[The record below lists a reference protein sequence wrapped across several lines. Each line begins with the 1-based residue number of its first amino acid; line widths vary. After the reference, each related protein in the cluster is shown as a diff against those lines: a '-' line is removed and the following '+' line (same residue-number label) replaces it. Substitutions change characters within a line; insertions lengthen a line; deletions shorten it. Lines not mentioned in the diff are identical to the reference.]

1 MLMFRPP
8 SFRSGGGG
16 IGRPR
21 VGGIKQ
27 ADQNITCSSSE
38 DDREFAALD
47 TLKLVRSQSI
57 WLVRYAPGNFQMW
70 VVTAPD
76 FTNKGLQP
84 YGRCVGG

>member
-38 DDREFAALD
+38 DDREFVALD

-70 VVTAPD
+70 WLRRQTSRTRGSSRMAAA
-76 FTNKGLQP
+76 
-84 YGRCVGG
+84 